1 MSRAPQR
8 GRRGEVRLVMRDG
21 AWTIYWGRALA
32 RDLGCARRESTG
44 TTDRPEA
51 ERILRVRLVEVAQ
64 RRGDQAGVDALRRTA
79 PAVPLDV
86 LVSDFLRALAAGDLP
101 GAKPKPSTLEG
112 YMAHLLGARGGLVAF
127 ARSVDRATS
136 DRLDRVLVERWLE
149 AERGRAAPDTLRLK
163 LIAARRLAAFAEQR
177 ALIPPE
183 RVTAI
188 CALRSPASARGRARV
203 DGVPSH
209 AEIRALLAALSP
221 ARWRPVAELQ
231 LRLGLRRA
239 EVLAIRP
246 EWLDEP
252 SGCVLVRVGDG
263 FDTKSHSS
271 RIVDGVD
278 AETFA
283 LAREVLAM
291 KARKLFS
298 VSGYTMAWKRA
309 VTRLA
314 RAGTPWQYRSK
325 THGLRSAY
333 ATASRMAGVPLSVV
347 RDRMGHESERTTER
361 HYLGRVAAQR
371 VAGPFAG
378 VPRLAS
384 APSPG
389 ATALPSPGLP
399 PRRPRAR
406 RRLREALRARRG
418 PTSEPLRPS
427 GGWCS
432 LPMS

>member
-1 MSRAPQR
+1 VSRAPQR

-399 PRRPRAR
+399 ANDNGV
-406 RRLREALRARRG
+406 AA
-418 PTSEPLRPS
+418 
-427 GGWCS
+427 
-432 LPMS
+432 